1 MRRFKV
7 LTWGLIADG
16 STDLGDF
23 EPFVSSNLFLTAA
36 LGEVF
41 APLLFSV
48 DAMVVVVEWWDL
60 PLPFGVFSLCL
71 LIGEDDDE
79 DSDGFGSKSST
90 VE

>member
-1 MRRFKV
+1 MVGQHFCWILLDKKMRRFKV

-48 DAMVVVVEWWDL
+48 DAMVVVAE
-60 PLPFGVFSLCL
+60 
-71 LIGEDDDE
+71 
-79 DSDGFGSKSST
+79 
-90 VE
+90 